1 MLGKVLRGFHRIP
14 TIDVNIQAIS
24 PGQVTLP
31 KAHVSAQYP
40 TVLGRYGAI
49 LRDRSTSGPF
59 PIWCWVIDH
68 PEGVIVVDVGEVPA
82 VFEPRGVDF
91 GARLLVDRGGLKL
104 TPCDDF
110 AVQLRDCGF
119 TPEDVDTVVLTHLHF
134 DHAGALERF
143 PNAEVLVSRRDW
155 YAHRLLP
162 LGSSIHRWSDSVDP
176 TPITYED
183 GPFGPFS
190 KSHVVTDAADVIVV
204 PTPGHTPGHQSV
216 IVREDDRLLFLAG
229 DTTFTERQL
238 LENEV
243 PGISLDA
250 KTSRRT
256 MQRIRRL
263 CANEEVIYLPS
274 HDPEGMDR
282 FEGRQLTNA

>member
-1 MLGKVLRGFHRIP
+1 M
-14 TIDVNIQAIS
+14 NIQAIS
-24 PGQVTLP
+24 AGRVTLP
-31 KAHVSAQYP
+31 KAHVSARYP

-49 LRDRSTSGPF
+49 LRDRSKAGPF

-82 VFEPRGVDF
+82 VFEPRGVDL
-91 GARLLVDRGGLKL
+91 GARLLVDRNGLEL
-104 TPCDDF
+104 TSDDDLS
-110 AVQLRDCGF
+110 AGLEAIGIS
-119 TPEDVDTVVLTHLHF
+119 PEAVDTVVLTHLHF

-143 PNAEVLVSRRDW
+143 PNAEVLVSRREW

-162 LGSSIHRWSDSVDP
+162 LGSSIHRWSDHVNP
-176 TPITYED
+176 TLVTYED

-190 KSHVVTDAADVIVV
+190 KSHVVTDAGDVLVV

-216 IVREDDRLLFLAG
+216 VVREDDRLVFLAG

-238 LENEV
+238 IETEV

-250 KTSRRT
+250 RSSRRT
-256 MQRIRRL
+256 MDRIRRL
-263 CANEEVIYLPS
+263 CAKQQVVYLPS
-274 HDPEGMDR
+274 HDPEGENR
-282 FEGRQLTNA
+282 LEGRQPTRV